1 MGFLYDILEK
11 TNKAYDTLDK
21 DYSSLPI
28 AQEAKYELNR
38 FVLASDYFDVDI
50 YFNKT
55 WLEKNNDFKTFFFN
69 FYEAREAT
77 CKYLYFR
84 VNNEESLSDNVNKY
98 VPLVSV
104 VLASDLLLADA
115 STLSQLRFNSA
126 SYLFMI
132 IINDGLPESELEKF
146 KFNCTGKIVSIPIS
160 SFPVNDFVNIVE
172 SKVFSKD
179 KMKEMQ
185 TLFALKTVRP
195 YLQEVYFRIISD
207 RERIDELLLK
217 KEELREAKDKYGNIN
232 ASMDSVNKL
241 KFELQRQFREID
253 KDIKNKYAEFGLP
266 NRGLYA
272 KVNESIVSQ
281 LKSLDI
287 KDSNDRYP
295 KMLTSIPAQYIDFSE
310 RNLRNLLEKSFR
322 EDQAEIDKK
331 LVAIKS
337 KLNASQLPVSSELLS
352 NSDLFP
358 NAGKIIDA
366 FVNLNYSKTYSG
378 EIPKMTIQTYL
389 MQVRQQTIFIFIIMS
404 LINPL
409 LQAPKLFFRSYF
421 TFDPKNDPVDFQ
433 ALKTNRMQN
442 YDDFLIWFSVLIGL
456 ATVGLSIYYLIE
468 LRKKIPLMKEE
479 MMSKELEKV
488 KTGARPEG
496 ARILSDASR
505 EWQNSINTW
514 LNESLDGINI
524 EIDKTVTEN
533 NRNRA
538 EDNAKAEKTYQAAV
552 NDYNTRNQKYLNAEK
567 LMAGIINEHYNL
579 ISSLETKVNF
589 YLTSK

>member
-11 TNKAYDTLDK
+11 TNKVYDTLDK
-21 DYSSLPI
+21 EYSSLPI

-84 VNNEESLSDNVNKY
+84 VNNEESLSDTVNKY
-98 VPLVSV
+98 VPLVCV
-104 VLASDLLLADA
+104 VLASDLLFADTGTLA
-115 STLSQLRFNSA
+115 QLRFNSA

-132 IINDGLPESELEKF
+132 IINDGLPEAELDKF
-146 KFNCTGKIVSIPIS
+146 KYNCNGKIVSVPIS

-172 SKVFSKD
+172 SKVFSRD

-195 YLQEVYFRIISD
+195 YLQEVYFRIMSD

-217 KEELREAKDKYGNIN
+217 KEELREAKDTYSNGS
-232 ASMDSVNKL
+232 ASIDSANKL
-241 KFELQRQFREID
+241 KIEMQREFREID
-253 KDIKNKYAEFGLP
+253 KEMKSKYAEFGLP

-272 KVNESIVSQ
+272 KLNGSIVSQ
-281 LKSLDI
+281 LKSLDV
-287 KDSNDRYP
+287 KESNDRYP
-295 KMLTSIPAQYIDFSE
+295 KMLTSIPAQYIDFAE

-322 EDQAEIDKK
+322 EDHMEIDKK
-331 LVAIKS
+331 LARIKS
-337 KLNASQLPVSSELLS
+337 KLDASQLPVSPMPLNKNDS
-352 NSDLFP
+352 FP

-366 FVNLNYSKTYSG
+366 FVNLTYSKTYSG

-421 TFDPKNDPVDFQ
+421 TFDPKNDTPDLQ
-433 ALKTNRMQN
+433 AIKVIRTQN
-442 YDDFLIWFSVLIGL
+442 YDDFLIWFSVIIGL

-488 KTGARPEG
+488 KTGARSEG

-514 LNESLDGINI
+514 LNESLEGTNI

-533 NRNRA
+533 NKNRA
-538 EDNAKAEKTYQAAV
+538 EDNAQAEKNYQVAV

-589 YLTSK
+589 YLTNK